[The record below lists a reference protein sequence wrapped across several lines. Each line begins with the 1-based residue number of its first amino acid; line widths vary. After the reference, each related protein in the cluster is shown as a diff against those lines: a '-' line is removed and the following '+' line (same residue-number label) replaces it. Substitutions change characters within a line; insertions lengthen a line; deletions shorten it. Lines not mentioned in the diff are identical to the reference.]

1 MRKPVL
7 IVGAGPV
14 GLTLAMAL
22 RRRGVAVR
30 IVDKAAARTDK
41 SKALV
46 LWARTLE
53 MLDIE
58 GCAAPFVDA
67 GLPAGG
73 VHIQEAG
80 GKPLLDVSFSTA
92 RSVYK
97 FALMLPQSETERLL
111 EEELGRLQVRV
122 ERSTELL
129 SFQDSE
135 GGIVAS
141 IKHADGLVEAFPASW
156 IAGCDGAHSTVRH
169 ALGAAFEGDT
179 SPSDFLLADVEV
191 DGEVARDALTI
202 CWAADGIAAFFP
214 IDGSRMRVVADC
226 GPSAP
231 TERSAPTLEE
241 VQAIVDQRGP
251 AGLRLRDP
259 VWLSSF
265 RINERKVRDYRHGR
279 VFLAGDAAHVHSP
292 AGGQGMNT
300 GMQDAFNLAW
310 KLALVWHDRAGPA
323 LLDSYSAERSAIGD
337 QVLRNAGN
345 MTRVAMM
352 RNPVLQEIRRLAAH
366 NLGRVPALR
375 QHMVDQLSEVDL
387 HYRDSPLTLRHAGAA
402 SGPAPGDRA
411 ADVALLK
418 PADGSTRLHEVLRT
432 GKFAVLS
439 VGVPPVELP
448 AALRDIAAPVE
459 GIASTDYPSGHVW
472 LVRPDAYVAT
482 GTSGR
487 HLSEIV
493 AALERLVLRPGA
505 VSGLP
510 GA

>member
-1 MRKPVL
+1 MTEPVL

-14 GLTLAMAL
+14 GMTLAMAL

-30 IVDKAAARTDK
+30 IVDKATARTDK

-58 GCAAPFVDA
+58 GCAAPFVQA
-67 GLPAGG
+67 GLLARG

-80 GKPLLDVSFSTA
+80 GKPLLDVPFSTA

-97 FALMLPQSETERLL
+97 FALMIPQSETERLL
-111 EEELGRLQVRV
+111 EEELERLEVTV

-129 SFQDSE
+129 SFRDSE

-141 IKHADGLVEAFPASW
+141 LKDADGRVEEFSASW
-156 IAGCDGAHSTVRH
+156 IVGCDGAHSTVRH
-169 ALGAAFEGDT
+169 AVGATFEGET

-191 DGEVARDALTI
+191 EGEVPRDALTI
-202 CWAADGIAAFFP
+202 CWAAEGIAAFFP
-214 IDGSRMRVVADC
+214 IHGSRMRVIADC
-226 GPSAP
+226 GPSAQA
-231 TERSAPTLEE
+231 ERPAPTLEE
-241 VQAIVDQRGP
+241 VQAIVDHRGP

-259 VWLSSF
+259 IWLSCF

-279 VFLAGDAAHVHSP
+279 AFLAGDAAHVHSP

-310 KLALVWHDRAGPA
+310 KLALVWHQRVAPT
-323 LLDSYSAERSAIGD
+323 LLDSYSTERSAIGD

-366 NLGRVPALR
+366 NLGRIPALR

-387 HYRDSPLTLRHAGAA
+387 HYRDSPLTLRSSGAA
-402 SGPAPGDRA
+402 ARPAPGDRA
-411 ADVALLK
+411 VDIALLK
-418 PADGSTRLHEVLRT
+418 PGNGATVLHEVLRT

-439 VGVPPVELP
+439 VGVPPVALP
-448 AALRDIAAPVE
+448 EALRDIATAVQAE
-459 GIASTDYPSGHVW
+459 ANADYPAGHIW
-472 LVRPDAYVAT
+472 LVRPDGYVAT
-482 GTSGR
+482 GTSGQNA
-487 HLSEIV
+487 SDIV
-493 AALERLVLRPGA
+493 AALD
-505 VSGLP
+505 GL
-510 GA
+510 GR